1 MIEASTDINSHII
14 AQTGNIVPD
23 DYYGSF
29 IKVGELKIL
38 PLPLAEKLAPF
49 TGLRNRLVHEYD
61 LLDHSIILEA
71 VKDVENLYPEYIKA
85 IEDYVSCRD

>member
-1 MIEASTDINSHII
+1 MYEKPKIL
-14 AQTGNIVPD
+14 IVD
-23 DYYGSF
+23 DKPQNLFALENVLS
-29 IKVGELKIL
+29 ELKIL
-38 PLPLAEKLAPF
+38 PLQLAEKLAPF

-61 LLDHSIILEA
+61 LLDHSIILET